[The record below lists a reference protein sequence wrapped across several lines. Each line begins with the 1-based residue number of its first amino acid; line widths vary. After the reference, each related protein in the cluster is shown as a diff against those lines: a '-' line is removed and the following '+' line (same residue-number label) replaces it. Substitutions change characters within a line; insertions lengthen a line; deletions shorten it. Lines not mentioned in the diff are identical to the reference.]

1 MRRREKFVIAS
12 IVLSLGLLALQYVSL
27 DYRYLA
33 VALFSLFTY
42 PISAWVLSDDLQRH
56 ELLTIVPMP
65 VFYAASV
72 GLFYF
77 LLPSNAISKI
87 LLLVLF
93 GVGTYAL
100 FLTSNIYSVAKGRS
114 IQLLHAAHAIGLW
127 FTLFISLLF
136 LNTIYSLKL
145 PFWANGMLVGLS
157 HFPLVFIS
165 LWSITLEPKIRAE
178 IWQLT
183 SLLTLLLMELSVI
196 LSFFPFTVWHTAL
209 FIMAF
214 LYMGLGLSH
223 NYMRGRLFQS
233 TLNEFTLVAVF
244 VIAVFVLLFPGK

>member
-12 IVLSLGLLALQYVSL
+12 IVLSLGLLAMQYVPVEF
-27 DYRYLA
+27 RYLA
-33 VALFSLFTY
+33 VFIFSLFTY

-65 VFYAASV
+65 VFFAASV

-77 LLPSNAISKI
+77 LLPTHILSKI
-87 LLLVLF
+87 FILVTF

-127 FTLFISLLF
+127 FTLLTSLLF
-136 LNTIYSLKL
+136 LNTIYSLKF
-145 PFWANGMLVGLS
+145 PFWLNGLLVGLS
-157 HFPLVFIS
+157 HFPLVFLS
-165 LWSITLEPKIRAE
+165 LWSITLEPKIKAE

-183 SLLTLLLMELSVI
+183 SLLTLLLMEFATI
-196 LSFFPFTVWHTAL
+196 LSFFPFAVWHVSL
-209 FIMAF
+209 FIMSM
-214 LYMGLGLSH
+214 LYMGLGLLH
-223 NYMRGRLFQS
+223 NHMRGRLFQS

-244 VIAVFVLLFPGK
+244 VITVFVLLFPGK